1 MFAEVLIWLENN
13 STHEKSINNNELSK
27 SVVIDIDDEDN
38 LARLIFWDDNSCMLE
53 AMDVNTGNYIL
64 NERHDI
70 SHINEFVTLYK
81 KFESALN

>member
-1 MFAEVLIWLENN
+1 MFAEVMIWLENN
-13 STHEKSINNNELSK
+13 SLHEKSINNNELSR

-38 LARLIFWDDNSCMLE
+38 LARLTFWDDNSCMLE
-53 AMDVNTGNYIL
+53 VMDVNTGNYIL

-70 SHINEFVTLYK
+70 SHVNEFVALYK